1 MKIKKVA
8 GFSLKVVRTIDKDFL
23 KLEEQTN
30 RLIKKYERRMHL
42 GYRDA
47 LNELRKEIALLY
59 EKYSDSDGKL
69 TLEQMNKYD
78 RISKLE
84 KAIAATL
91 TTLYLAN
98 RRQINSAL
106 REIYGY
112 NTNGAINAVKRV
124 TDTLPAVRLNFEGI
138 VKKLDVAKVINE
150 EMAGLNWATRM
161 NKHRADVIY
170 NVERTVREG
179 LYQGDTYKTMSK
191 RLKDS
196 LEGDVVNPARIVR
209 TESGRVM
216 QQAHKDIMDEVAKEA
231 TVTKKWLTSRDER
244 VRSSHNSLSNT
255 VILYD
260 DLFTFPSGNT
270 TFAPKLSGIAS
281 EDINCRCVLSY
292 DIR

>member
-1 MKIKKVA
+1 MKTKKVA

-124 TDTLPAVRLNFEGI
+124 TGALPTVRLNFEGI

-244 VRSSHNSLSNT
+244 VRSSHNSLSNA
-255 VILYD
+255 VIPYD

-270 TFAPKLSGIAS
+270 TFAPKLSGI
-281 EDINCRCVLSY
+281 R
-292 DIR
+292 